1 MAQGY
6 SYDLPAMQSIGY
18 REIGQYLQGQL
29 TLDDA
34 IASQQQAT
42 RRYARRQ
49 LTWFRRDERIH
60 WLPAATTGLADFLD
74 ASAEGRCRQC
84 RSAAPRSCPALLLEL
99 ER

>member
-1 MAQGY
+1 MEQGY

-18 REIGQYLQGQL
+18 REIGRYLQRQL

-49 LTWFRRDERIH
+49 LTWFRRDERIN
-60 WLPAATTGLADFLD
+60 WLPAATTGLAEFLD
-74 ASAEGRCRQC
+74 ALQKAGAGSAEAVPGTARRFC
-84 RSAAPRSCPALLLEL
+84 
-99 ER
+99 